1 MHKRNSDADPQVARG
16 EILSHR
22 FQPRALFAFDA
33 LAPPERANV
42 IAKLDAI
49 SGTSPDEWPLS
60 GAAKLNDQSLYL
72 LRVDASLR
80 VLVCPA
86 VDGSPEV
93 VDVFRHETLKAFG
106 VLQDVS

>member
-1 MHKRNSDADPQVARG
+1 
-16 EILSHR
+16 
-22 FQPRALFAFDA
+22 LFAFDA
-33 LAPPERANV
+33 LSPLERANV

-49 SGTSPDEWPLS
+49 SSTSPDEWPRN
-60 GAAKLNDQSLYL
+60 GAAKLDDQPLYL

-80 VLVCPA
+80 LLVCP
-86 VDGSPEV
+86 GSDDFPEV